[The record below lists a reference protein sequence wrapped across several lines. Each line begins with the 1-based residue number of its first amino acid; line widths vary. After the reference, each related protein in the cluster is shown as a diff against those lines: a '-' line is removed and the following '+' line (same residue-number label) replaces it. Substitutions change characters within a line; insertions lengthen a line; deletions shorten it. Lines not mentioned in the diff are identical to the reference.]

1 MITDTRGIVLRQVK
15 TIGGRRMIS
24 LFTEQFGKIGAGVT
38 ISERGKGRQS
48 AAMNPF
54 TYGNYELFIS
64 HGRYHLN
71 KGQVVKNFYR
81 IGADVDRYMAA
92 AYGLELCDKL
102 LEEEVPAKDLF
113 GLTVDFLTTMEER
126 KSRYGTIL
134 LAYKVK
140 LLACLGALPVL
151 DRCAVCGRPGK
162 HAAFSIPEGG
172 LVCENCLNSAAQDD
186 RDALLYKVDFVIL
199 DVLDHILNNPL
210 QSLQKVALG
219 DDIEARIN
227 AIIDRFITYHLDP
240 GDLKAGS
247 VRIEGTEV

>member
-140 LLACLGALPVL
+140 LLACLA
-151 DRCAVCGRPGK
+151 
-162 HAAFSIPEGG
+162 I
-172 LVCENCLNSAAQDD
+172 
-186 RDALLYKVDFVIL
+186 ALLFAQPA
-199 DVLDHILNNPL
+199 H
-210 QSLQKVALG
+210 A
-219 DDIEARIN
+219 
-227 AIIDRFITYHLDP
+227 DP
-240 GDLKAGS
+240 AGDLDKSLLEILKSQNREGEEHGEESSRS
-247 VRIEGTEV
+247 VLFDL

>member
-24 LFTEQFGKIGAGVT
+24 LFTEQYGKVGAGVT
-38 ISERGKGRQS
+38 VSERGKGRNA

-54 TYGNYELFIS
+54 AYGNYELFIS

-71 KGQVVKNFYR
+71 KGQVIKNFYR
-81 IGADVDRYMAA
+81 IGEDIDRYMAA

-113 GLTVDFLTTMEER
+113 ELTVDFLSTMEER

-151 DRCAVCGRPGK
+151 DRCACCGRPGK

-172 LVCENCLNSAAQDD
+172 LICEDCLPGIAQDGQ
-186 RDALLYKVDFVIL
+186 DALIYQVDFVIL
-199 DVLDHILNNPL
+199 NILEHILNHAL
-210 QSLQKVALG
+210 ASLKKAAL
-219 DDIEARIN
+219 DEQLESQIN
-227 AIIDRFITYHLDP
+227 TIIDRFITYHLDP
-240 GDLKAGS
+240 GDLKAGT

>member
-1 MITDTRGIVLRQVK
+1 MIADTRGIVLRQVK
-15 TIGGRRMIS
+15 TIGGRRMLS

-38 ISERGKGRQS
+38 VSERGKGRNA
-48 AAMNPF
+48 AAMSPF
-54 TYGNYELFIS
+54 AYGNYELYLS
-64 HGRYHLN
+64 HGRFHLN
-71 KGQVVKNFYR
+71 KGQVIKNFYR

-102 LEEEVPAKDLF
+102 LEEEVAAKELF
-113 GLTVDFLTTMEER
+113 ELTVDFLSTMEER

-151 DRCAVCGRPGK
+151 DRCACCGTPGR
-162 HAAFSIPEGG
+162 HTFFSIPEGG
-172 LVCENCLNSAAQDD
+172 LVCGECLAQLPQDG

-199 DVLDHILNNPL
+199 DVLDHILRNPL
-210 QSLQKVALG
+210 GSLQKAALG
-219 DDIEARIN
+219 EELESQIN
-227 AIIDRFITYHLDP
+227 TIIDRFIKYHLDP

-247 VRIEGTEV
+247 VRIEQTEV

>member
-38 ISERGKGRQS
+38 VSERGKGRNA
-48 AAMNPF
+48 AAMSPF
-54 TYGNYELFIS
+54 AYGNYELFIA

-71 KGQVVKNFYR
+71 KGQVIKNFYR

-113 GLTVDFLTTMEER
+113 ALTVDFLTAMEER
-126 KSRYGTIL
+126 KSRYETLL

-151 DRCAVCGRPGK
+151 DRCACCGRPGRT
-162 HAAFSIPEGG
+162 AVFSIPEGG
-172 LVCENCLNSAAQDD
+172 LVCEDCLAGMPQDGP
-186 RDALLYKVDFVIL
+186 DALLYKVDFVIL
-199 DVLDHILNNPL
+199 DILDFVIKNPL
-210 QSLQKVALG
+210 ASLQKAAIDEGL
-219 DDIEARIN
+219 ESQIN
-227 AIIDRFITYHLDP
+227 TIIDRFITYHLDP

-247 VRIEGTEV
+247 VRIAQMEV